1 MSLSMNYSEYR
12 AFSDFVNQRKIVFY
26 YYGFFSQNII
36 SAMADTIKLSMKQN
50 DSTPST
56 KRKLFSCFIEMA
68 QNIIHYSSET
78 LTPAA
83 QDDDE
88 IRQGSV
94 CIGRSGERFYLL
106 CANRVAAADV
116 DMLRDKLEPLRSMTL
131 DEIKRAYMNTLR
143 AEQPEGSKGAGLG
156 FLTVARD
163 ASEPLEFEFAALE
176 GATDMMFYLKA
187 TV

>member
-1 MSLSMNYSEYR
+1 MNYSEYR
-12 AFSDFVNQRKIVFY
+12 AFSDFVAQRRIVFY
-26 YYGFFSQNII
+26 YYGYFSQTII
-36 SAMADTIKLSMKQN
+36 SAMADTIKLSMRQS

-56 KRKLFSCFIEMA
+56 KRKLFSCFVEMA
-68 QNIIHYSSET
+68 QNIIHYSSQS
-78 LTPAA
+78 LTPPV
-83 QDDDE
+83 QDDAE

-94 CIGRSGERFYLL
+94 CIGHVGDRYYLL

-116 DMLRDKLEPLRSMTL
+116 DTLRERLEPLRTMTL
-131 DEIKRAYMNTLR
+131 DEIKRAYQDTLR

-163 ASEPLEFEFAALE
+163 ASEPLEFEFAKCDNHD
-176 GATDMMFYLKA
+176 DMMFYLKA